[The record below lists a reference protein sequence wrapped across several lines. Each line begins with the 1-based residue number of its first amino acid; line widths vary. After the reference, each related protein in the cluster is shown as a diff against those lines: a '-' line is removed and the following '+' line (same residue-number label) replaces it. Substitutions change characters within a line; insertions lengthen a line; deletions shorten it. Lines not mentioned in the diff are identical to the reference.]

1 VAFVTPSVVVHL
13 AIAWLLPALR
23 ERKAWTPQDQP
34 VEIDIARPVP
44 RKSAPVVAPPVVA
57 GLRAGSANGSVA
69 AGLRARG
76 RSSSPTPPAAQEP
89 PSPEPT
95 APLSKGPVELF
106 PDAVLGRLT
115 TAPHSFGGTTRREG
129 DGRPPPGSPD
139 AAREAAEVSGRV
151 GRFLREAGGEGDTV
165 AGRVDPAWRDLER
178 QIDAHFHPRAEQITS
193 ENAATLMIRQLGN
206 PPSGGRTP
214 RGIDPS
220 RAAELAEFRADQ
232 IAACQRAA
240 REPAQWKNVEI
251 EVIVDAAGNL
261 ESVRVLLPSGRAE
274 LDRHALDA
282 VRRAAGVRPTRD
294 PRGRTRSRWSVEAAV
309 AVTPPTVNPIV
320 DPTSGK
326 VTGAALPG
334 LSFTFDESL
343 GKIAFDY
350 PFKKE
355 VRTHVRLLAVEPMP

>member
-1 VAFVTPSVVVHL
+1 MAFVTPSVVVHL

-23 ERKAWTPQDQP
+23 ERKAWIPQDQP
-34 VEIDIARPVP
+34 IEIDIANANANANVHANANGGSR
-44 RKSAPVVAPPVVA
+44 VARTVVA
-57 GLRAGSANGSVA
+57 GLRARINH
-69 AGLRARG
+69 
-76 RSSSPTPPAAQEP
+76 SSPATPGQPEMSPPAEPPAP
-89 PSPEPT
+89 PSPGT
-95 APLSKGPVELF
+95 VQLF
-106 PDAVLGRLT
+106 PETVLGRLT
-115 TAPHSFGGTTRREG
+115 TTPHSFGGTTRREG
-129 DGRPPPGSPD
+129 DGRPPPGAPD
-139 AAREAAEVSGRV
+139 GAREAAEVSGRV
-151 GRFLREAGGEGDTV
+151 GRLLREAGGEGDTV

-193 ENAATLMIRQLGN
+193 DNAATLMIRQLGN
-206 PPSGGRTP
+206 PPTGGQTP

-220 RAAELAEFRADQ
+220 RAAGIAEFRADQ
-232 IAACQRAA
+232 IAACERAA

-261 ESVRVLLPSGRAE
+261 ESIKVLLPSGRAE

-294 PRGRTRSRWSVEAAV
+294 PHGRTRSRWSVEAAV

-343 GKIAFDY
+343 GKIGFDY

-355 VRTHVRLLAVEPMP
+355 VRTRVRLLSVEPMP